1 VLSVALDSKNLKSF
15 VASMLKQAYRVR
27 GPVKDSSASCAVLAD
42 LSSKSELS
50 FDFANFKLPVK
61 REFFPQCE
69 VISRFDAAG
78 SHAETPAEEAVVIF
92 GVRPCDSLS
101 LSFLDKV
108 FVDEQYSDP
117 YYQKRRD
124 NTLVVSMACNSPAA
138 TCFCTSI
145 GGSPNSAKGS
155 DIIMFNLG
163 NSFLLE
169 SVSKKGEAFLTKNQK
184 MFREPTSKELQKR
197 KQQEESAEKQVG
209 KVNASATPASLL
221 KKNDSALWDEIAE
234 TCLSCGACTFL
245 CPTCHCFDFFDEKQ
259 GDGGTRVR
267 VHDACMFATFTR
279 EASGHNPRGL
289 KRDRMR
295 QRIMH
300 KFSYAPENFNEM
312 FCVGCGRCIVN
323 CPSNI
328 DIRETITK
336 VNA

>member
-1 VLSVALDSKNLKSF
+1 VLSVAIDSKNIKNL
-15 VASMLKQAYRVR
+15 VAAMIKQAKVR
-27 GPVKDSSASCAVLAD
+27 GPVKDKTGTVLAD
-42 LSSKSELS
+42 LSAKSELA

-69 VISRFDAAG
+69 VISRFDAQG
-78 SHAETPAEEAVVIF
+78 SRAETAPDESVVLL
-92 GVRPCDSLS
+92 GVRPCDTLSLS
-101 LSFLDKV
+101 LLDKV
-108 FVDEQYSDP
+108 FVDEQYADP
-117 YYQKRRD
+117 YYQKRR
-124 NTLVVSMACNSPAA
+124 NNSLVISLACDSPAA

-145 GGSPNSAKGS
+145 GGGPFSAKGS
-155 DIIMFNLG
+155 DIIMFGLG
-163 NSFLLE
+163 NSYLFE
-169 SVSKKGEAFLTKNQK
+169 SASEKGEAFLKKNQK
-184 MFREPTSKELQKR
+184 LFRNPTVKELQKKR
-197 KQQEESAEKQVG
+197 QQGEAAEKQVG
-209 KVNASATPASLL
+209 KVNTSATPASLL
-221 KKNDSALWDEIAE
+221 KKNDPALWDEIAE
-234 TCLSCGACTFL
+234 TCLSCGACTYL

-259 GDGGTRVR
+259 GDSGTRVR
-267 VHDACMFATFTR
+267 VHDACMFATFTK
-279 EASGHNPRGL
+279 EASGHNPHGL

>member
-1 VLSVALDSKNLKSF
+1 VLSVALDSKNLKSL
-15 VASMLKQAYRVR
+15 VASMLKQSKVR
-27 GPVKDSSASCAVLAD
+27 GPVKDKAGVVLAD
-42 LSSKSELS
+42 LSAKSELA

-69 VISRFDAAG
+69 VISRFDATG
-78 SHAETPAEEAVVIF
+78 SRTETLPEGESVILF
-92 GVRPCDSLS
+92 GVRPCDTLS
-101 LSFLDKV
+101 LTFLDKV

-124 NTLVVSMACNSPAA
+124 ATLVVSMACDSPAG

-145 GGSPNSAKGS
+145 GGNPNSTKGA
-155 DIIMFNLG
+155 DVITFNLG
-163 NSFLLE
+163 NSFLFE
-169 SVSKKGEAFLTKNQK
+169 SVSKKGEAFLKKNQK
-184 MFREPTSKELQKR
+184 LFREPTSKELQKR
-197 KQQEESAEKQVG
+197 KHQEEAAEKQVG
-209 KVNASATPASLL
+209 KVNVSAAPSSLL
-221 KKNDSALWDEIAE
+221 TKNDSALWDEIAE

-245 CPTCHCFDFFDEKQ
+245 CPTCHCFDFYDEKQ
-259 GDGGTRVR
+259 GDGGTRIR
-267 VHDACMFATFTR
+267 VHDACMFTTFTK

-300 KFSYAPENFNEM
+300 KFSYAPENFGEM
-312 FCVGCGRCIVN
+312 FCVGCGRCIGN

>member
-1 VLSVALDSKNLKSF
+1 MPSVALDSKNLKSF
-15 VASMLKQAYRVR
+15 VASMLKQAERVR
-27 GPVKDSSASCAVLAD
+27 GPVKDKTGTVLAD
-42 LSSKSELS
+42 LSAKSELA

-78 SHAETPAEEAVVIF
+78 SRAESPADEGVVIF
-92 GVRPCDSLS
+92 GVRPCDTLS

-145 GGSPNSAKGS
+145 GGSPNSTKGS

-163 NSFLLE
+163 NSFVLE
-169 SVSKKGEAFLTKNQK
+169 SVSKKGEAFLKKNEK
-184 MFREPTSKELQKR
+184 MFRDPTSKELQKR
-197 KQQEESAEKQVG
+197 KQQEEAAEKQVG

-221 KKNDSALWDEIAE
+221 TKNDSVLWDEIAE

-259 GDGGTRVR
+259 GGGGTRVR

>member
-1 VLSVALDSKNLKSF
+1 MPSVALDSKNLKSF
-15 VASMLKQAYRVR
+15 VASMLKQADRVR
-27 GPVKDSSASCAVLAD
+27 GPVKDKTGTVLAD
-42 LSSKSELS
+42 LSAKSELA
-50 FDFANFKLPVK
+50 FDFANFKLPIK

-69 VISRFDAAG
+69 VISRFDATG
-78 SHAETPAEEAVVIF
+78 SRAESPADEAVVIF
-92 GVRPCDSLS
+92 GVRPCDTLS

-145 GGSPNSAKGS
+145 GGSPNSTKGS
-155 DIIMFNLG
+155 DVMMFNLG
-163 NSFLLE
+163 NSFVLE
-169 SVSKKGEAFLTKNQK
+169 SVSKKGEAFLKKNQK
-184 MFREPTSKELQKR
+184 MFRDPTPKELQKR
-197 KQQEESAEKQVG
+197 KQQEEAAEKQVG

-245 CPTCHCFDFFDEKQ
+245 CPTCHCFDFYDEKQ

-300 KFSYAPENFNEM
+300 KFSYAAENFNEM